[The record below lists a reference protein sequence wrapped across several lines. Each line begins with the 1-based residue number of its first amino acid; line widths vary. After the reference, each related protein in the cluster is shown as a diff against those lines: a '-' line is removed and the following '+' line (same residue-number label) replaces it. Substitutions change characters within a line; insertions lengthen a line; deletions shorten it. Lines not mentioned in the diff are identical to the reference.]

1 MLFFWHNILEN
12 HIWTVEFE
20 IWVKAN
26 IYPGQ
31 RPLHDHLI
39 LLCRVPDQNNGNE
52 GSGLDNGLSGRVCQ
66 KPAFSS
72 LSQLIPL
79 FSETCDHPSLSFIH
93 QTKPDSSY
101 YHHLKYEP
109 DRSTYARD
117 KWGVKIA
124 MDCRTPCITNE
135 WLTNG
140 VFQYSQFR
148 IYGLRI

>member
-1 MLFFWHNILEN
+1 MTLFCH
-12 HIWTVEFE
+12 
-20 IWVKAN
+20 
-26 IYPGQ
+26 
-31 RPLHDHLI
+31 
-39 LLCRVPDQNNGNE
+39 VPDQNNGNE

-124 MDCRTPCITNE
+124 MDYRTPCRKSAQPFDELEGEI
-135 WLTNG
+135 
-140 VFQYSQFR
+140 
-148 IYGLRI
+148 